1 MPISNTK
8 AFGGLKFADNPV
20 GIGFWQKGIQ
30 ADKYPLPC
38 ITYPGTEMDEPQ
50 DVITPAYF
58 SPIDQMSSD
67 RQQYA
72 GTYDE
77 VWMETDIRVFLK
89 ILIFYLIKPHRMIN
103 VGKDTSTAERHF
115 TLKICIR
122 IIRFK
127 GSHFL
132 VFEAE
137 FF

>member
-1 MPISNTK
+1 M
-8 AFGGLKFADNPV
+8 A
-20 GIGFWQKGIQ
+20 KGIQ

-77 VWMETDIRVFLK
+77 VWMETGYPGFPQDFNL
-89 ILIFYLIKPHRMIN
+89 LFN
-103 VGKDTSTAERHF
+103 QTAQNDQRWEGYFNGRRHF
-115 TLKICIR
+115 IENVIR

-137 FF
+137 FLTIERKIPNSRLKKFRL